1 MNKIKEQRVQ
11 LRLSQAELAKRVGVS
26 RSTIA
31 MWETGGSQP
40 DNDALR
46 RIADILGV
54 STDYLLGRT
63 DVERPTFDLEKAGIL
78 PLPEMMDIPLVGTI
92 ACGTP
97 ILASQNIEDYLQA
110 PAYTHATFALRCQG
124 DSMINARIFD
134 GDVVFIRQQDD
145 VDDGDI
151 AAVLIGEEATLKRV
165 RKLPAKLVL
174 SPCNPLYDD
183 LIYTGSDLDRVRIL
197 GKAVYFV
204 SAVK

>member
-1 MNKIKEQRVQ
+1 MNKIKEQRTQ
-11 LRLSQAELAKRVGVS
+11 HRLSQAELAKQVGVS

-46 RIADILGV
+46 RVADILDV

-63 DVERPTFDLEKAGIL
+63 DVERTAVDLEKAGVF
-78 PLPEMMDIPLVGTI
+78 PLPEMTTVPLIGTI

-97 ILASQNIEDYLQA
+97 IHAEENIEDYLQA
-110 PAYTHATFALRCQG
+110 PACAHASFALRCQG

-134 GDVVFIRQQDD
+134 GDIVFIRQQET
-145 VDDGDI
+145 VDDGEI

-165 RKLPAKLVL
+165 RRFPGKLVL
-174 SPCNPLYDD
+174 SPCNPMFDD
-183 LIYTGSDLDRVRIL
+183 FVFTGEELEGVRIL

-204 SAVK
+204 SKVR

>member
-63 DVERPTFDLEKAGIL
+63 DYSDIPAPTTKGKWIPVLGNVQAGI
-78 PLPEMMDIPLVGTI
+78 
-92 ACGTP
+92 P
-97 ILASQNIEDYLQA
+97 IEAIEDIIGYEEISNEMAQSGD
-110 PAYTHATFALRCQG
+110 YFALRIRG
-124 DSMINARIFD
+124 DSMEPRMHE
-134 GDVVFIRQQDD
+134 GDVVIVRKQDD
-145 VDDGDI
+145 AETGDVCVVMVNGDDATVKRIKKSPEGLFLI
-151 AAVLIGEEATLKRV
+151 ANNPAFEPMFFSNREIDELPVQVIGKVVELR
-165 RKLPAKLVL
+165 AK
-174 SPCNPLYDD
+174 
-183 LIYTGSDLDRVRIL
+183 
-197 GKAVYFV
+197 F
-204 SAVK
+204 